1 MWTIL
6 SHDPRNVWRRLDF
19 SLNFFTVLQRTERK
33 RDYHRMLSFHFWTVN
48 DRSCHSEAE
57 QKTMSKVINLL
68 FTEPINCAK
77 NPISRFEMVAVV
89 LCWNSVAVDFIPY

>member
-1 MWTIL
+1 MAPVRFQLEFFDCPSKNGEKTRL
-6 SHDPRNVWRRLDF
+6 SSYVVF
-19 SLNFFTVLQRTERK
+19 SL
-33 RDYHRMLSFHFWTVN
+33 WTVN
-48 DRSCHSEAE
+48 DRSCHSVAE

-68 FTEPINCAK
+68 FTEPINCTK